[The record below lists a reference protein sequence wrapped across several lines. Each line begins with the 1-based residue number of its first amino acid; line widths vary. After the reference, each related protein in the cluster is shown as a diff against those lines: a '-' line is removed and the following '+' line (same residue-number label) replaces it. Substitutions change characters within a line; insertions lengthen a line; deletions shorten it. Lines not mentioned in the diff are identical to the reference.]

1 VFYDLDFRYRRALF
15 PEALSLAT
23 VDRAI
28 ADAIEDAG
36 LAGFDPE
43 TDPAV
48 GLLRAHKSSLC
59 GESPADVSLLR
70 SSCEKRI
77 TVIERNPAIIQIVQS
92 GAAGSGRGALD
103 FRREAKMTLLEIG
116 RRLAPHDRAPII
128 KVRSRPG
135 TPEELSLESDLVTI
149 EIYGHR
155 WNCDHAIAYW
165 RTSNSRRRHTLPIT
179 ALRDI
184 SGVIAQINQK
194 LALSPASRSRTA
206 A

>member
-15 PEALSLAT
+15 PEALNLAT
-23 VDRAI
+23 VDQAI
-28 ADAIEDAG
+28 ADAIDDAD
-36 LAGFDPE
+36 LAGVDPE

-48 GLLRAHKSSLC
+48 GLLRAYKSRLC
-59 GESPADVSLLR
+59 AEPPADVSLLR
-70 SSCEKRI
+70 SSCEKRLAAI
-77 TVIERNPAIIQIVQS
+77 ARNPAIIQIVQS
-92 GAAGSGRGALD
+92 GAAATGRGILD

-165 RTSNSRRRHTLPIT
+165 RTSNPRRRHTLPIT
-179 ALRDI
+179 ALCDI
-184 SGVIAQINQK
+184 SGVIARINQN
-194 LALSPASRSRTA
+194 LVLLPSSRTKIA